1 MTDFWAWLNG
11 LGARRELALW
21 VAISVLLHTLGAL
34 LAWRSRRWT
43 TDAGQPTVDDG
54 WLGNVLQRLRRHWS
68 GPLLLQLVRFA
79 YFLGL
84 PYALLIRRG
93 VLELQPLGLLGPA
106 DLDQSVLGWGG
117 EWLIAT
123 GRMVAVGLAGALVVL
138 WGRANLRWVMAHT
151 DGGREMEDDGVT
163 GPIVRE
169 TIYLQVHWAF
179 YRTAPLLW
187 LGAGNEGWAAFAGV
201 GIVALEAALDPR
213 FWAALGD
220 PDRAIRPLFTGVLC
234 WLSALGFALTRNLWL
249 VAAIHMALVWGSQRR
264 LGRALPAPQQAGG
277 VGDRASAQE
286 EAQDDQ
292 RAEDQRRQQADTLQ
306 VADDVLVF
314 LTSVRQAR
322 RRSRAGAEAG
332 AVGRG
337 RDLRPDL

>member
-21 VAISVLLHTLGAL
+21 VGVSVLLHTLGAL
-34 LAWRSRRWT
+34 LAWRFRLWT
-43 TDAGQPTVDDG
+43 TDNERQTTGDG
-54 WLGNVLQRLRRHWS
+54 WLWRTLQRLRHHWS
-68 GPLLLQLVRFA
+68 GPLLLQFIRFA

-84 PYALLIRRG
+84 PYAILIRRG
-93 VLELQPLGLLGPA
+93 ALELQPLGLLGPA

-123 GRMVAVGLAGALVVL
+123 GRMVAVGLAGALAVL
-138 WGRANLRWVMAHT
+138 WGWANLKWALAYTNDGRWT
-151 DGGREMEDDGVT
+151 IDEGIT
-163 GPIVRE
+163 GPVIRE

-201 GIVALEAALDPR
+201 GIVALEAVLDPR

-220 PDRAIRPLFTGVLC
+220 PGRAARPLFTGVLC
-234 WLSALGFALTRNLWL
+234 WLSALGFALTYNLWL
-249 VAAIHMALVWGSQRR
+249 VAATHAALVWGSLRWLGHALPVPQWT
-264 LGRALPAPQQAGG
+264 GRA
-277 VGDRASAQE
+277 GDMTLAQE

-306 VADDVLVF
+306 VTDDVLVF

-322 RRSRAGAEAG
+322 RRSRTGAEAG
-332 AVGRG
+332 AAGRG
-337 RDLRPDL
+337 RDLGPNL

>member
-34 LAWRSRRWT
+34 LAWRFRRPLT
-43 TDAGQPTVDDG
+43 G
-54 WLGNVLQRLRRHWS
+54 WLGRTLPRLRHHWS
-68 GPLLLQLVRFA
+68 GPLLLQVIRFA

-106 DLDQSVLGWGG
+106 DLDQSLLGWGG

-123 GRMVAVGLAGALVVL
+123 GRMVVVGLAGALVML
-138 WGRANLRWVMAHT
+138 WGWANLKWVLSHS
-151 DGGREMEDDGVT
+151 DGGRGTIDSGT
-163 GPIVRE
+163 AGALVRE

-179 YRTAPLLW
+179 YRTVPLLW

-220 PDRAIRPLFTGVLC
+220 PGRAAQPLFTGVLC
-234 WLSALGFALTRNLWL
+234 WLSALGFALTHNLWL
-249 VAAIHMALVWGSQRR
+249 VATTHAALVWGSLRW
-264 LGRALPAPQQAGG
+264 LGRSLPAPGFAGG
-277 VGDRASAQE
+277 LGNVALAQE

-292 RAEDQRRQQADTLQ
+292 RAEDQGRQKADALQ
-306 VADDVLVF
+306 VADDVLVL
-314 LTSVRQAR
+314 LTSVSEAR
-322 RRSRAGAEAG
+322 RRSRAGAQAG
-332 AVGRG
+332 AVGQG
-337 RDLRPDL
+337 RDRQPGL

>member
-34 LAWRSRRWT
+34 LAWRFRRPQ
-43 TDAGQPTVDDG
+43 AGR
-54 WLGNVLQRLRRHWS
+54 LGRTLQRLRRHWS
-68 GPLLLQLVRFA
+68 GPLLLQVIRFA

-123 GRMVAVGLAGALVVL
+123 GRMVAVGLVGALVVL
-138 WGRANLRWVMAHT
+138 WGWANLKWVLSHT
-151 DGGREMEDDGVT
+151 DEGRWTMDGGTTGVL
-163 GPIVRE
+163 VRE

-220 PDRAIRPLFTGVLC
+220 PSRAARPLFTGVLC

-249 VAAIHMALVWGSQRR
+249 VATAHAALAWGSLRW
-264 LGRALPAPQQAGG
+264 LGRPLPTPQLAGG
-277 VGDRASAQE
+277 LGNVALAQE
-286 EAQDDQ
+286 EAQEYQ

-306 VADDVLVF
+306 IADDVLVF

-332 AVGRG
+332 AAGRG
-337 RDLRPDL
+337 RDPGPDL

>member
-1 MTDFWAWLNG
+1 MTDFWTWLNG

-21 VAISVLLHTLGAL
+21 VAVSVLLHTLGAL
-34 LAWRSRRWT
+34 LAWRFRRPL
-43 TDAGQPTVDDG
+43 AGR
-54 WLGNVLQRLRRHWS
+54 LGRTLQRLRHHWS
-68 GPLLLQLVRFA
+68 GPLLLQVIRFA

-123 GRMVAVGLAGALVVL
+123 GRMVVVGLAGALVVL
-138 WGRANLRWVMAHT
+138 WGWANLRWVMAE
-151 DGGREMEDDGVT
+151 GGRTTEDERWAMDSGT
-163 GPIVRE
+163 PSALMRE
-169 TIYLQVHWAF
+169 AIYLQVHWAF

-187 LGAGNEGWAAFAGV
+187 LGAGNEGWAAFAGA

-220 PDRAIRPLFTGVLC
+220 PGRAAQLLFTGVLC
-234 WLSALGFALTRNLWL
+234 WLSALGFALTHNLWL
-249 VAAIHMALVWGSQRR
+249 VATVHAALVWGNLRW
-264 LGRALPAPQQAGG
+264 LGRSLPTPQLAGG
-277 VGDRASAQE
+277 LGNVALAQE
-286 EAQDDQ
+286 KAQEYQ
-292 RAEDQRRQQADTLQ
+292 RAEDQGRQKADALQ
-306 VADDVLVF
+306 VADDVLVL
-314 LTSVRQAR
+314 LTNVSEAR

-332 AVGRG
+332 AVGQG
-337 RDLRPDL
+337 RDLRPGL